1 MLVVTTSEK
10 PALERVKSAFTATT
24 IAEYFRDQGK
34 NVLLMMDSV
43 TRYAR
48 AARDVGL
55 AAGEPDIRG
64 GFTPSVFSSLPKL
77 LERAGPAEKG
87 SITAIYTVLLESDN
101 VNDPVADEV
110 RSILDGHIV
119 LTRELSEANHF
130 PAIDVGLS
138 ASRVMHNVVTPEHLQ
153 AAAECKKLIATYKD
167 IELLIRIG
175 EYSTG
180 QDPFADRAIKNWNA
194 IQSFRQQKINDICN
208 YSQTINHLS
217 RIII

>member
-1 MLVVTTSEK
+1 MGDLP
-10 PALERVKSAFTATT
+10 PAF
-24 IAEYFRDQGK
+24 
-34 NVLLMMDSV
+34 
-43 TRYAR
+43 
-48 AARDVGL
+48 
-55 AAGEPDIRG
+55 
-64 GFTPSVFSSLPKL
+64 FSSLPKL

-153 AAAECKKLIATYKD
+153 AAAECKKTY
-167 IELLIRIG
+167 
-175 EYSTG
+175 
-180 QDPFADRAIKNWNA
+180 
-194 IQSFRQQKINDICN
+194 CN
-208 YSQTINHLS
+208 I
-217 RIII
+217 